1 MLGNSVDK
9 YVTGRMLQ
17 TSNDR
22 RWSHLLAERW
32 SHESGDLPSL
42 LPRDTEIAV
51 LLRGN
56 SVVDR
61 EGGGMRQR
69 TYGRRGTVWLCPAG
83 IREDFVRVESEIHEC
98 LHIFLPGRPFDDT
111 MLKDMDID
119 PARIAIRYEA
129 IDHDIFI
136 EHVADRILKELA
148 TESSTG
154 RLLIESLGRALAAHL
169 VHSYADSAVRHKQAN
184 AANKPLDAKRLA
196 RVTEF
201 INASVERDFTVGDL
215 ASIACMSPAHFSR
228 SFKAATGCAPH
239 EYLSRQRLD
248 LAKRL
253 LDGSHRS
260 LVDIAYASGFSSQ
273 ANFNRAFRKAVGTT
287 PSAYREQKRGPSD
300 RPDLATSDGD

>member
-1 MLGNSVDK
+1 MGMLGNSVDK

-51 LLRGN
+51 LLRGS

-61 EGGGMRQR
+61 EGAGMRQR
-69 TYGRRGTVWLCPAG
+69 THGRRGTVWLCPAG
-83 IREDFVRVESEIHEC
+83 IREDFIRVESPLHEC
-98 LHIFLPGRPFDDT
+98 LHIFLPGRPFEDT
-111 MLKDMDID
+111 MLQDMDID
-119 PARIAIRYEA
+119 PSGIAIRYEA

-136 EHVADRILKELA
+136 EHVADQILRELA
-148 TESSTG
+148 HESSTG
-154 RLLIESLGRALAAHL
+154 RLLIESLGRALSAHL
-169 VHSYADSAVRHKQAN
+169 VHTYADTAVRLKQTQTASR
-184 AANKPLDAKRLA
+184 PLDARRLA
-196 RVTEF
+196 RVTDF
-201 INASVERDFTVGDL
+201 ISSSVESDFTVNDL

-239 EYLSRQRLD
+239 EYVSRQRLD

-253 LDGSHRS
+253 LATDRQS
-260 LVDIAYASGFSSQ
+260 LAEIAYATGFSSQ

-287 PSAYREQKRGPSD
+287 PRLYREQHRSS
-300 RPDLATSDGD
+300 TTT

>member
-1 MLGNSVDK
+1 MGMLGNSVDK

-51 LLRGN
+51 LLRGS

-61 EGGGMRQR
+61 EGAGMRQR

-83 IREDFVRVESEIHEC
+83 IREDFIRVESQIHEC
-98 LHIFLPGRPFDDT
+98 LHIFLPGRPFEDT
-111 MLKDMDID
+111 MLRDMDID
-119 PARIAIRYEA
+119 PAGIAIRYEA

-136 EHVADRILKELA
+136 EHVADRILAELA
-148 TESSTG
+148 EETSTG
-154 RLLIESLGRALAAHL
+154 RLLVESLGRALSAHL
-169 VHSYADSAVRHKQAN
+169 VHTYADTAVRLRQTQ
-184 AANKPLDAKRLA
+184 AANRPLDARRLA
-196 RVTEF
+196 RVTDF
-201 INASVERDFTVGDL
+201 ISASSERDFTVNDL

-239 EYLSRQRLD
+239 EYVSRQRLD

-253 LDGSHRS
+253 LATDRQS
-260 LVDIAYASGFSSQ
+260 LAEIAYATGFSSQ

-287 PSAYREQKRGPSD
+287 PRLYRAQHRTTTI
-300 RPDLATSDGD
+300 A